1 MRDNDYFAHNNLK
14 NQTPFDR
21 MSSYNINY
29 MAAAENIA
37 GGQTSGIFAH
47 YALMNSKGHR
57 VNILGDYK
65 YIGVGVVFGGSL
77 STYLT
82 QNFYK

>member
-1 MRDNDYFAHNNLK
+1 MFCPQQPK

-57 VNILGDYK
+57 VNI
-65 YIGVGVVFGGSL
+65 FGWL
-77 STYLT
+77 
-82 QNFYK
+82 